1 MSLGCVG
8 LGEYSLW
15 GSRRRKQAES
25 PSHWCL
31 SITLVV
37 QSHMIPQKKK
47 IKTVYWPSGAICP
60 PGSSSENWLGP
71 FRCRFRGP
79 LRHPKGR
86 NGKELVPAT
95 RGDNRHLGVGTYSD
109 RNPVCTWDAPPTWYC
124 CFPSWKVS
132 QVTFQ
137 EQGWWWGGVGPGEG
151 TLLPWGLRVAPRRGM
166 DFEHYIKT

>member
-8 LGEYSLW
+8 LGKYSLW

-71 FRCRFRGP
+71 FRCRFRSP

-95 RGDNRHLGVGTYSD
+95 RGDNRHLGVGTCSD
-109 RNPVCTWDAPPTWYC
+109 RNPGRTLYALGMPRPHGTAVFLLGKSPRRHSKSKGGGGVEWALGRAP
-124 CFPSWKVS
+124 CFP
-132 QVTFQ
+132 
-137 EQGWWWGGVGPGEG
+137 GV
-151 TLLPWGLRVAPRRGM
+151 
-166 DFEHYIKT
+166 